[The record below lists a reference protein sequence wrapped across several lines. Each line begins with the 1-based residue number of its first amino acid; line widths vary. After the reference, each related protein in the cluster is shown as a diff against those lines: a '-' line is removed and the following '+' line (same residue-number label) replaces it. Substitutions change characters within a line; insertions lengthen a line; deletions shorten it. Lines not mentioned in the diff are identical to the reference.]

1 MKPNLPQAVFY
12 LSGEGCRQVDAL
24 LGQLANTPSPE
35 RLSRL
40 VVMLEQLSASADLC
54 LLERKTASPLPFRL
68 PDRLA
73 AVHTY
78 IEQNF
83 LEPVSLAEA
92 GRIAHMHTSA
102 FCRYFKKRQGKTFIQ
117 VISEKR
123 IRYACTRLL
132 LGDSVTEACFG
143 SGFNSVSSFTK
154 TFKKVTGTSPRAY
167 KKLTHE

>member
-1 MKPNLPQAVFY
+1 MKPNLSQAVFY

-24 LGQLANTPSPE
+24 LGQLANTPPPE

-40 VVMLEQLSASADLC
+40 VVILEQLSASSDLC
-54 LLERKTASPLPFRL
+54 LLERKTSSPARI

-73 AVHTY
+73 AVYAY
-78 IEQNF
+78 IDRNF

-92 GRIAHMHTSA
+92 GRLAHMHTSA

-123 IRYACTRLL
+123 IHYACTRLM

-154 TFKKVTGTSPRAY
+154 MFKKVTGTSPRAY